1 MKTKTK
7 NTKTYEITYNPELDY
22 LMDKVFFKE
31 KMERARAFIKEHGLP
46 EEFMKKSDS

>member
-1 MKTKTK
+1 MKTTTK
-7 NTKTYEITYNPELDY
+7 NPKTYEITYNPDLDY

-46 EEFMKKSDS
+46 EEFMKKRDS

>member
-1 MKTKTK
+1 METESK
-7 NTKTYEITYNPELDY
+7 NIKSSNNTYNPELDY